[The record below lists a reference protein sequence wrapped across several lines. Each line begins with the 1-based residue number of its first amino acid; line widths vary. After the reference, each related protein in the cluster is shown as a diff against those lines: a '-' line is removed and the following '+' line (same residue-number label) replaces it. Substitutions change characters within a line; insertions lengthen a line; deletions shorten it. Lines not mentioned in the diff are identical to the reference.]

1 MGSDDRDLLSRQ
13 PRYRFVQVAG
23 TALVLRQ
30 VRHEGSGGLV
40 TCQRTTWICIFVG
53 TFLFWFLVG
62 YLIAWVIGW

>member
-1 MGSDDRDLLSRQ
+1 
-13 PRYRFVQVAG
+13 VAG

-40 TCQRTTWICIFVG
+40 TCQRTTWLLIFAG
-53 TFLFWFLVG
+53 TFLFLVG